1 MRFPGC
7 LSLSTLATSASICNV
22 QRITRRTSWV
32 AVTGLAAEHDDAN
45 RTLPLPAAIMEYAV
59 EAFMCRN
66 RMPRCQSISEATG
79 RGTCT
84 YIRRVFKRTRK
95 VGLQCQHRHF
105 LGRAVISSAK
115 PLDQSRVDR
124 HPLASY
130 GELWLRE

>member
-84 YIRRVFKRTRK
+84 YIDVCSR
-95 VGLQCQHRHF
+95 GLEKW
-105 LGRAVISSAK
+105 VSNVSTDISS
-115 PLDQSRVDR
+115 
-124 HPLASY
+124 
-130 GELWLRE
+130 GEL